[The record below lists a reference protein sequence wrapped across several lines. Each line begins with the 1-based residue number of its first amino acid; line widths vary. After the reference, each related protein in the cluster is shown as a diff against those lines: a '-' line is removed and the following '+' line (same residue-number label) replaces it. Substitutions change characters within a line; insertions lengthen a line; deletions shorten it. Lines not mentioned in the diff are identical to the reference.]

1 MKPSPIIQTA
11 WRLLDLILQEEP
23 PTDAALAQALDELA
37 LAYHEVPEGWAASS
51 NMEPPKRD
59 NAAVRAIISARF
71 PDYGYYVCAI
81 DQLDLSQDK
90 VGIGDAIDDLVDVAG
105 DLAEA
110 VWRFDHLGAD
120 DAHWYL
126 RLLHFHWGRHL
137 RELSL
142 YLHARRFG

>member
-1 MKPSPIIQTA
+1 MKAAPIIQTA
-11 WRLLDLILQEEP
+11 WRMLDLILQDEP
-23 PTDAALAQALDELA
+23 PTDAVLALALDELA
-37 LAYHEVPEGWAASS
+37 LAFHDVPEGRAATGIE
-51 NMEPPKRD
+51 EPPRRD
-59 NAAVRAIISARF
+59 GAGLRTIISARF
-71 PDYGYYVCAI
+71 PDYGYYAI
-81 DQLDLSQDK
+81 VEPLELTPDG
-90 VGIGDAIDDLVDVAG
+90 VGIGDAIDDLVDIAG

-120 DAHWYL
+120 DAHWFL

>member
-1 MKPSPIIQTA
+1 MKAAPIIQTA
-11 WRLLDLILQEEP
+11 WRMLDLILQDEP
-23 PTDAALAQALDELA
+23 PTDAVLAGALDELA
-37 LAYHEVPEGWAASS
+37 LAYHEVPEGRAATGIE
-51 NMEPPKRD
+51 EPPRRD
-59 NAAVRAIISARF
+59 GAGLRAIISARF
-71 PDYGYYVCAI
+71 PDYRYYAI
-81 DQLDLSQDK
+81 VDPLNLTPDM
-90 VGIGDAIDDLVDVAG
+90 VGIGDAIDDLVDIAS

-120 DAHWYL
+120 DAHWFL

>member
-1 MKPSPIIQTA
+1 MKPTPIIQTA

-23 PTDAALAQALDELA
+23 PGDAALAEALDELA
-37 LAYHEVPEGWAASS
+37 LAYHEVPEGRAATGIE
-51 NMEPPKRD
+51 EPPVRD
-59 NAAVRAIISARF
+59 GAALRGLIAARF
-71 PDYGYYVCAI
+71 PGYGFYAVV
-81 DQLDLSQDK
+81 DPLDLSQDK
-90 VGIGDAIDDLVDVAG
+90 VGTGDAIDDLVDIAG
-105 DLAEA
+105 DMAEA

-120 DAHWYL
+120 DAHAYL

>member
-23 PTDAALAQALDELA
+23 PSDAALAEALDELA
-37 LAYHEVPEGWAASS
+37 LAYHGTPEGAPAPSNQDPPARDSAALF
-51 NMEPPKRD
+51 
-59 NAAVRAIISARF
+59 AIIAARF
-71 PDYGYYVCAI
+71 PDYGVYAI
-81 DQLDLSQDK
+81 ADPLDPSPASL
-90 VGIGDAIDDLVDVAG
+90 GTGDAIDDLLDIAG
-105 DLAEA
+105 DMAEA